1 MAKPGT
7 RHQLI
12 EYALRQLGAPVL
24 EINVADEQI
33 DDLVDDTIQLFNE
46 RHYDG
51 VIRTY
56 LKYQFTKEDI
66 ERGKSHPYTN
76 PGISTSA
83 AYYPG
88 ATGAS
93 ALYPG
98 GDGPFEQNFFE
109 NSNYIQV
116 PDHIIGVE
124 SVCVP
129 RSATGGSGFYPW
141 LGGLGPDAAYPMDGG
156 FGYLSGLGWWGG
168 ADLISY
174 YIAEMWLSTY
184 EFLFDPSAMIRFN
197 LRQGRLYLDIN
208 WNRIREGEYIV
219 IECYRALDPEQFC
232 KIYNDRWVKMYLTAR
247 LKKQWGQNLIKFR
260 GTKMP
265 GGLEMNG
272 REIYDEGV
280 KELEEIKQDMLSTYE
295 LPPLDDV
302 G

>member
-7 RHQLI
+7 RQQLV

-24 EINVADEQI
+24 EINIADEQI
-33 DDLVDDTIQLFNE
+33 DDILDDTIQLFNE

-51 VIRTY
+51 VVRTY

-66 ERGKSHPYTN
+66 DRGKSHPYTN
-76 PGISTSA
+76 PGVSTSTGI
-83 AYYPG
+83 YPG

-93 ALYPG
+93 SLYPG
-98 GDGPFEQNFFE
+98 DVPVNQRFIE

-116 PDHIIGVE
+116 PDHIIGVD
-124 SVCVP
+124 SVIVP
-129 RSATGGSGFYPW
+129 DAATGGSGFYPF
-141 LGGLGPDAAYPMDGG
+141 LGGLGPDAAYPLDGG
-156 FGYLSGLGWWGG
+156 FGFLGGMGWWGG
-168 ADLISY
+168 ADMISY
-174 YIAEMWLSTY
+174 YISQMWLSTY
-184 EFLFDPSAMIRFN
+184 NYLFNPSAMIRYN
-197 LRQGRLYLDIN
+197 LRQDRLYLDIN
-208 WNRIREGEYIV
+208 WNRLRAGQYIV
-219 IECYRALDPEQFC
+219 IECYRALDPEDFC

-272 REIYDEGV
+272 REIYDDAV
-280 KELEEIKQDMLSTYE
+280 RELEEIKNDMLSTYE